1 MFYFLPGVPRNKEWQ
16 FFVESLMDRNMT
28 VTLTPDMFVIKL
40 VEKEATINRENGQ
53 GQEALR
59 FVKGNA
65 NDNAKGNG

>member
-1 MFYFLPGVPRNKEWQ
+1 
-16 FFVESLMDRNMT
+16 MDRNMT
-28 VTLTPDMFVIKL
+28 VTLTPDMFLIKL